1 VAAKRSP
8 ILGYN
13 HNVRYRGIV
22 FHVQTEDSGIVNPH
36 VFSHLFH
43 GGVIISTRKLVYDPD
58 ATEDVVKSL
67 MQAQH
72 KAVMKDLKNRFFDE
86 KIDQYL
92 AGTEGLL
99 PRERA
104 GGGGGGGASAPPVSS
119 PDETAPSPKFDDP
132 TPPSV
137 PMPVATESS
146 EPVIELVDGG
156 QTIPV
161 PVVHDVLPSGMP
173 GALDVPAA
181 RAATERVTPQDLQQP
196 PVASALGRTDISEA
210 MSSIQVADAELEAA
224 GLVEMSEAA
233 QVHSPA
239 PPSTPPP
246 PGARVETGAGV
257 QPERPGQYSVRRGSG
272 PIEKLERPASTQPGG
287 SGAPRPPIPKP
298 TPPSNKM
305 PQPGV
310 PPRPPTQPLAAQH
323 PPGAGPHIAVPRPPV
338 PPGQGGVVRPTPSS
352 VPRIN
357 PPSGAAMPRPGT
369 TPPPRARAPSGG
381 GVVVSRPP
389 VIVGGPSKAVGTPAG
404 QGKVRRAKDTDGG
417 IGGDLISERSLDEV
431 ILAYLSEDTSDE

>member
-1 VAAKRSP
+1 MVRVVAAKRSP

-22 FHVQTEDSGIVNPH
+22 FHVQTEDSGLSNPH

-43 GGVIISTRKLVYDPD
+43 GGVIISTRKLVYDRD
-58 ATEDVVKSL
+58 AAEDVVKSL

-72 KAVMKDLKNRFFDE
+72 KAMMKDLKHRFFDE

-92 AGTEGLL
+92 GGTPGLT
-99 PRERA
+99 PRETAEGRT
-104 GGGGGGGASAPPVSS
+104 PR
-119 PDETAPSPKFDDP
+119 PDETAPSPKFDDETPPAGPPP
-132 TPPSV
+132 TPPIPDAVGS
-137 PMPVATESS
+137 EIS
-146 EPVIELVDGG
+146 EPVIELIDAA

-161 PVVHDVLPSGMP
+161 PVVHDVLPAGMP
-173 GALDVPAA
+173 GAIDGPIA
-181 RAATERVTPQDLQQP
+181 RAATQRVPDHLQHP
-196 PVASALGRTDISEA
+196 PVATRLGEGDISEA
-210 MSSIQVADAELEAA
+210 MNAIQVGDDELAAA
-224 GLVEMSEAA
+224 GLVEVHEVA

-239 PPSTPPP
+239 PPSALAP
-246 PGARVETGAGV
+246 PGVA
-257 QPERPGQYSVRRGSG
+257 PERPGQYSVKRGSG
-272 PIEKLERPASTQPGG
+272 PIEKFDTPAPGG
-287 SGAPRPPIPKP
+287 TGMPRPPIPKP
-298 TPPSNKM
+298 TPPSNKV
-305 PQPGV
+305 PTASGV
-310 PPRPPTQPLAAQH
+310 PPRPTGQQAAVH
-323 PPGAGPHIAVPRPPV
+323 PPIA
-338 PPGQGGVVRPTPSS
+338 RPTPPA

-357 PPSGAAMPRPGT
+357 PPGSPVPRPGT
-369 TPPPRARAPSGG
+369 QPATATRSRAPSGG

>member
-1 VAAKRSP
+1 MAAKRSP

-22 FHVQTEDSGIVNPH
+22 FHVQTEDSGVVNPH

-72 KAVMKDLKNRFFDE
+72 KAMMKDLKNRFFDE

-99 PRERA
+99 PRERGPRA
-104 GGGGGGGASAPPVSS
+104 GTVPE
-119 PDETAPSPKFDDP
+119 ETAPSPRIDDP
-132 TPPSV
+132 TPPAGPLPSV
-137 PMPVATESS
+137 PQQVASESS
-146 EPVIELVDGG
+146 EPVIELVDSSP
-156 QTIPV
+156 TIPV
-161 PVVHDVLPSGMP
+161 PVVPDVL
-173 GALDVPAA
+173 A
-181 RAATERVTPQDLQQP
+181 RAATQPVSPSAMAAFDAQGQPVPGGKHP
-196 PVASALGRTDISEA
+196 PVAAALGTADISEA
-210 MSSIQVADAELEAA
+210 MSAIQVGDDELAAA
-224 GLVEMSEAA
+224 GLVEVHEVA
-233 QVHSPA
+233 QVHAPA
-239 PPSTPPP
+239 LPSTPPP
-246 PGARVETGAGV
+246 PGV

-272 PIEKLERPASTQPGG
+272 PIEKLERPSQPGL
-287 SGAPRPPIPKP
+287 PRPPIPRP
-298 TPPSNKM
+298 TPPSNKV
-305 PQPGV
+305 PAPAV
-310 PPRPPTQPLAAQH
+310 PPRPAAQ
-323 PPGAGPHIAVPRPPV
+323 PPAAPPPAGPGARPPLG
-338 PPGQGGVVRPTPSS
+338 GQGPVARPTPPA

-357 PPSGAAMPRPGT
+357 PPGAPVPRPGT
-369 TPPPRARAPSGG
+369 QPTAARARAPSGG

-389 VIVGGPSKAVGTPAG
+389 VIVGGPSKAVGAPSG